1 MTSSKVREEIV
12 ENLRTAQRA
21 FLEIGALCEREKI
34 NFVGGVPTDVGQLA
48 ASLDPDAVSVVRGI
62 P

>member
-21 FLEIGALCEREKI
+21 FLELGALCERERI
-34 NFVGGVPTDVGQLA
+34 DFVGGVPKDVGQIA
-48 ASLDPDAVSVVRGI
+48 ASLDPDAVSVVRCA